1 MPGKKEKEE
10 LTAEEYRQKAQEQIH
25 ELKDQWKI
33 FFRTGIIILAA
44 VIVIIAVSIAWFA
57 RNDKV
62 DATGAG
68 IQAAGSEFE
77 LAAARTDAASTKGV
91 YDNLLEVSPGAGLEV
106 GNNNYL
112 STDGSHTA
120 ISWAIIDDSNMR
132 NEKGQTQGI
141 EPGSSGKMTFYIIS
155 HKEGLL
161 DVKLDLNFTGYQATG
176 TTVSTAAD
184 LKEIDEP
191 AQQLLEGHILLFAGY
206 DGTSNSYRGW
216 ISEDAGSWSMD
227 LGTDSEPI
235 LLQEDGNGELTW
247 KTENAKKDTA
257 YPVTV
262 YWIWPERLESYL
274 MKAGSTHTGKYP
286 LLFPDDAK
294 ENDTGNPSALP
305 ANLFTKMC
313 ETGAE
318 TGTNAGSNRYF
329 RWENQEI
336 FRGTVTADGLKG
348 LRNNFH
354 SVIYRE
360 AAAYYDS
367 ADQYLGKNVQYVK
380 LKLTAE

>member
-1 MPGKKEKEE
+1 MPGKKENEE

-120 ISWAIIDDSNMR
+120 ISWAITDDSNMR
-132 NEKGQTQGI
+132 NEKDQPQGI
-141 EPGSSGKMTFYIIS
+141 EPGSSGKLTFYIIS

-161 DVKLDLNFTGYQATG
+161 DVKLDLSFTGYQATKD
-176 TTVSTAAD
+176 TISTAAD
-184 LKEIDEP
+184 LKEIEES

-206 DGTSNSYRGW
+206 DEKLNSYKGW
-216 ISEDAGSWSMD
+216 ISKDAGSWSMN
-227 LGTDSEPI
+227 LGTEGKTISQ
-235 LLQEDGNGELTW
+235 QEDGNGELTW
-247 KTENAKKDTA
+247 KTENAEKDKA

-274 MKAGSTHTGKYP
+274 RKADTYTGRYP
-286 LLFPDDAK
+286 LLFPEDIVGS
-294 ENDTGNPSALP
+294 DTGNPSALP
-305 ANLFTKMC
+305 AELFTKMC
-313 ETGAE
+313 ETG
-318 TGTNAGSNRYF
+318 TNEGSNRYF
-329 RWENQEI
+329 RWENQET
-336 FRGTVTADGLKG
+336 FRGTVTADRLKG

>member
-77 LAAARTDAASTKGV
+77 LAAAWTDAASTKGV
-91 YDNLLEVSPGAGLEV
+91 YDNLLEVSPGAELNV
-106 GNNNYL
+106 GNKSYL

-120 ISWAIIDDSNMR
+120 ISWAITDDSNMR
-132 NEKGQTQGI
+132 NESGQPQGI
-141 EPGSSGKMTFYIIS
+141 EPGSSGKMTFNIIS

-161 DVKLDLNFTGYQATG
+161 DVKLDLSFTGYQATKD
-176 TTVSTAAD
+176 TVSTAAD
-184 LKEIDEP
+184 LKEIEES

-206 DGTSNSYRGW
+206 DEGANSYKGW
-216 ISEDAGSWSMD
+216 ISEDAGSWSMN
-227 LGTDSEPI
+227 LGTNGEKI
-235 LLQEDGNGELTW
+235 LLQEDGNGGLTW
-247 KTENAKKDTA
+247 KTENAKKDKA

-274 MKAGSTHTGKYP
+274 RKADTYTGRYP
-286 LLFPDDAK
+286 LLFPEDA
-294 ENDTGNPSALP
+294 EGSDTGNPSALP

-313 ETGAE
+313 ETG
-318 TGTNAGSNRYF
+318 TNAGSNRYF
-329 RWENQEI
+329 RWENQET
-336 FRGTVTADGLKG
+336 FTRTVTVDALKR
-348 LRNNFH
+348 LRNQFH
-354 SVIYRE
+354 SLVYRE

-380 LKLTAE
+380 LKLIAE

>member
-1 MPGKKEKEE
+1 MPGKKENEE
-10 LTAEEYRQKAQEQIH
+10 VTAEEYRQKAQEQIH

-44 VIVIIAVSIAWFA
+44 VIVIIAVSIAWFTM
-57 RNDKV
+57 NNQV
-62 DATGAG
+62 EATGTS

-77 LAAARTDAASTKGV
+77 LAAAGTDGT
-91 YDNLLEVSPGAGLEV
+91 YDKLLEVSPGAGLEV
-106 GNNNYL
+106 GNKNYL
-112 STDGSHTA
+112 STDGSHTS
-120 ISWAIIDDSNMR
+120 ISWAITADSNMR
-132 NEKGQTQGI
+132 NESGQPQGI

-161 DVKLDLNFTGYQATG
+161 DVKLNLSFTGYQATEEN
-176 TTVSTAAD
+176 VSTAN
-184 LKEIDEP
+184 LKEIDGT

-206 DGTSNSYRGW
+206 DEKLNSYKGW
-216 ISEDAGSWSMD
+216 ISKDAGSWSMD
-227 LGTDSEPI
+227 LGTEGKTIS
-235 LLQEDGNGELTW
+235 LQEDGNGELTW
-247 KTENAKKDTA
+247 KTENAKKDKA

-274 MKAGSTHTGKYP
+274 RKADTYTGRYP
-286 LLFPDDAK
+286 LLFPEDAG
-294 ENDTGNPSALP
+294 ENNTGNPSALP
-305 ANLFTKMC
+305 SNLFAKMC
-313 ETGAE
+313 ETG
-318 TGTNAGSNRYF
+318 TNEGSNRYF
-329 RWENQEI
+329 RWENQET
-336 FRGTVTADGLKG
+336 FRGTVTADRLKG

>member
-1 MPGKKEKEE
+1 MPGKKENEE
-10 LTAEEYRQKAQEQIH
+10 VTAEEYRQKAQEQIH

-77 LAAARTDAASTKGV
+77 LAAAWTDAASTKGV
-91 YDNLLEVSPGAGLEV
+91 YDNLLEVSPGAELNV
-106 GNNNYL
+106 GNKSYL

-120 ISWAIIDDSNMR
+120 ISWAITDDSNMR
-132 NEKGQTQGI
+132 NESGQHQGI
-141 EPGSSGKMTFYIIS
+141 EPGSSGKMTFNIIS

-161 DVKLDLNFTGYQATG
+161 DVKLDLSFTGYQATKD
-176 TTVSTAAD
+176 TVSTAAD
-184 LKEIDEP
+184 LKEIEES

-206 DGTSNSYRGW
+206 DEGANSYKGW
-216 ISEDAGSWSMD
+216 ISEDAGSWSMN
-227 LGTDSEPI
+227 LGTNGEKI
-235 LLQEDGNGELTW
+235 LLQEDGNGGLTW
-247 KTENAKKDTA
+247 KTENAKKDKA

-274 MKAGSTHTGKYP
+274 RKADTYTGRYP
-286 LLFPDDAK
+286 LLFPEDA
-294 ENDTGNPSALP
+294 EGSDTGNPSALP

-313 ETGAE
+313 ETG
-318 TGTNAGSNRYF
+318 TNAGSNRYF
-329 RWENQEI
+329 RWENQET
-336 FRGTVTADGLKG
+336 FTSTVTVDALKR
-348 LRNNFH
+348 LRNQFH
-354 SVIYRE
+354 SLVYRE

-380 LKLTAE
+380 LKLIAE

>member
-77 LAAARTDAASTKGV
+77 LAAARTDAASTRGA
-91 YDNLLEVSPGAGLEV
+91 YDNLLEVSPGAELNV
-106 GNNNYL
+106 GNKSYL

-120 ISWAIIDDSNMR
+120 ISWAITDDSNMR
-132 NEKGQTQGI
+132 NESDQLQGI

-161 DVKLDLNFTGYQATG
+161 DVKLDLSFTGYQATG
-176 TTVSTAAD
+176 DKVSAAD
-184 LKEIDEP
+184 LQEIDGP

-206 DGTSNSYRGW
+206 DGTSNSYKGW
-216 ISEDAGSWSMD
+216 ISEDAGSWSMS
-227 LGTDSEPI
+227 LETNGEKIS
-235 LLQEDGNGELTW
+235 LQEDGKGELTW
-247 KTENAKKDTA
+247 KTENAKKDKA

-274 MKAGSTHTGKYP
+274 RKADTYTGRYP
-286 LLFPDDAK
+286 LLFPEDT
-294 ENDTGNPSALP
+294 EESDTGNPSVLP
-305 ANLFTKMC
+305 ADLFTKMC
-313 ETGAE
+313 ETGTA

-329 RWENQEI
+329 RWENQET
-336 FRGTVTADGLKG
+336 FRETVTEGTRLG
-348 LRNNFH
+348 LRKEFH
-354 SVIYRE
+354 AFVYRE

>member
-77 LAAARTDAASTKGV
+77 LAAAWTDAASTKGV
-91 YDNLLEVSPGAGLEV
+91 YDNLLEVSPGAELNV
-106 GNNNYL
+106 GNKSYL

-120 ISWAIIDDSNMR
+120 ISWAITDDSNMR
-132 NEKGQTQGI
+132 NESGQHQGI
-141 EPGSSGKMTFYIIS
+141 EPGSSGKMTFNIIS

-161 DVKLDLNFTGYQATG
+161 DVKLDLSFTGYQATKD
-176 TTVSTAAD
+176 TVSTAAD
-184 LKEIDEP
+184 LKEIEES

-206 DGTSNSYRGW
+206 DEGANSYKGW
-216 ISEDAGSWSMD
+216 ISEDAGSWSMN
-227 LGTDSEPI
+227 LGTNGEKI
-235 LLQEDGNGELTW
+235 LLQEDGNGGLTW
-247 KTENAKKDTA
+247 KTENAKKDKA

-274 MKAGSTHTGKYP
+274 RKADTYTGRYP
-286 LLFPDDAK
+286 LLFPEDA
-294 ENDTGNPSALP
+294 EGSDTGNPSALP

-313 ETGAE
+313 ETG
-318 TGTNAGSNRYF
+318 TNAGSNRYF
-329 RWENQEI
+329 RWENQET
-336 FRGTVTADGLKG
+336 FTSTVTVDALKR
-348 LRNNFH
+348 LRNQFH
-354 SVIYRE
+354 SLVYRE

-380 LKLTAE
+380 LKLIAE

>member
-1 MPGKKEKEE
+1 MPGKKENEE
-10 LTAEEYRQKAQEQIH
+10 VTAEEYRQKAQEQIH

-44 VIVIIAVSIAWFA
+44 VIVIIAVSIAWFTM
-57 RNDKV
+57 NNQV
-62 DATGAG
+62 EATGTS

-77 LAAARTDAASTKGV
+77 LAAAVKGADSTQGT
-91 YDNLLEVSPGAGLEV
+91 YDNLLEVSPGAGLKV
-106 GNNNYL
+106 GDKNYL
-112 STDGSHTA
+112 STDGSHTE
-120 ISWAIIDDSNMR
+120 ISWAITDDSNMR
-132 NEKGQTQGI
+132 NKKGPTQGI
-141 EPGSSGKMTFYIIS
+141 EPGSSGEMTFYIIS
-155 HKEGLL
+155 HKQGML
-161 DVKLDLNFTGYQATG
+161 DVKLDLNVTGYQATG
-176 TTVSTAAD
+176 DPASAAD
-184 LKEIDEP
+184 LKKIEES

-206 DGTSNSYRGW
+206 DGTSNSYKGW

-227 LGTDSEPI
+227 LGTNGEKI
-235 LLQEDGNGELTW
+235 LLQEDGKGELTW

-274 MKAGSTHTGKYP
+274 RKAATYTGRYP
-286 LLFPDDAK
+286 LLFPYDAGK
-294 ENDTGNPSALP
+294 SDTGNLSALP
-305 ANLFTKMC
+305 ADLFTKMC
-313 ETGAE
+313 DTGTA

-329 RWENQEI
+329 RWENQET
-336 FRGTVTADGLKG
+336 FGKTVNPGTLLG
-348 LRNNFH
+348 LRNEFH
-354 SVIYRE
+354 SLVYRE

>member
-77 LAAARTDAASTKGV
+77 LAAARTDAASTRGA
-91 YDNLLEVSPGAGLEV
+91 YDNLLEVSPGAELNV
-106 GNNNYL
+106 GNKSYL

-120 ISWAIIDDSNMR
+120 ISWAITDDSNMR
-132 NEKGQTQGI
+132 NESDQLQGI

-161 DVKLDLNFTGYQATG
+161 DVKLDLSFTGYQATG
-176 TTVSTAAD
+176 DKVSAAD
-184 LKEIDEP
+184 LQEIDGP

-206 DGTSNSYRGW
+206 DGTSNSYKGW
-216 ISEDAGSWSMD
+216 ISEDAGSWSMS
-227 LGTDSEPI
+227 LETNGEKIS
-235 LLQEDGNGELTW
+235 LQEDGKGELTW
-247 KTENAKKDTA
+247 KTENARRIKPILLPST
-257 YPVTV
+257 
-262 YWIWPERLESYL
+262 
-274 MKAGSTHTGKYP
+274 GSGRR
-286 LLFPDDAK
+286 
-294 ENDTGNPSALP
+294 GW
-305 ANLFTKMC
+305 NL
-313 ETGAE
+313 
-318 TGTNAGSNRYF
+318 
-329 RWENQEI
+329 I
-336 FRGTVTADGLKG
+336 
-348 LRNNFH
+348 
-354 SVIYRE
+354 
-360 AAAYYDS
+360 
-367 ADQYLGKNVQYVK
+367 
-380 LKLTAE
+380 

>member
-57 RNDKV
+57 GNDKV

-77 LAAARTDAASTKGV
+77 LAAAGKDADSTKGA
-91 YDNLLEVSPGAGLEV
+91 YDDLLKVSPGARLEIE
-106 GNNNYL
+106 NKSYL

-120 ISWAIIDDSNMR
+120 ISWSITDDSNMR
-132 NEKGQTQGI
+132 NESGQTQGI

-161 DVKLDLNFTGYQATG
+161 DVKLDLDFTGYQATVDP
-176 TTVSTAAD
+176 VSTENLKAEN
-184 LKEIDEP
+184 LKEIDES

-206 DGTSNSYRGW
+206 DEGANSYKGW
-216 ISEDAGSWSMD
+216 ISEDAGSWSMN
-227 LGTDSEPI
+227 LGTDGEPI
-235 LLQEDGNGELTW
+235 LLQEDGKGGLTW
-247 KTENAKKDTA
+247 KTENAKKDKA

-274 MKAGSTHTGKYP
+274 RKADTYTGRYP
-286 LLFPDDAK
+286 LLFPEDT
-294 ENDTGNPSALP
+294 EWSDTGNPSALP

-313 ETGAE
+313 ETG
-318 TGTNAGSNRYF
+318 TNAGSNRYF
-329 RWENQEI
+329 RWENQET
-336 FRGTVTADGLKG
+336 FTRTVTADTLKR

>member
-1 MPGKKEKEE
+1 MPGKKENEE
-10 LTAEEYRQKAQEQIH
+10 VTAEEYRQKAQEQIH

-44 VIVIIAVSIAWFA
+44 VIVIIAVSIAWFTM
-57 RNDKV
+57 NNQV
-62 DATGAG
+62 EATGTS

-77 LAAARTDAASTKGV
+77 LAAAVKGADSTQGT
-91 YDNLLEVSPGAGLEV
+91 YDNLLEVSPGAELKV
-106 GNNNYL
+106 GDENYL

-120 ISWAIIDDSNMR
+120 ISWAITDDSNMR
-132 NEKGQTQGI
+132 NENNGQTQGI

-155 HKEGLL
+155 HKEGML
-161 DVKLDLNFTGYQATG
+161 DVKLDLNVTGYKATKD
-176 TTVSTAAD
+176 VSTATD
-184 LKEIDEP
+184 LEPIDES

-206 DGTSNSYRGW
+206 DEGANSYKGW

-227 LGTDSEPI
+227 LGSEGKTI
-235 LLQEDGNGELTW
+235 SLQEDGNGELTW
-247 KTENAKKDTA
+247 KTENAEKDTA

-274 MKAGSTHTGKYP
+274 RKADTYTGRYP

-305 ANLFTKMC
+305 ANLFAKMC
-313 ETGAE
+313 DVGDGS
-318 TGTNAGSNRYF
+318 GTNAGSNRYF
-329 RWENQEI
+329 RWENQET
-336 FRGTVTADGLKG
+336 FGKTVTEGTLLG
-348 LRNNFH
+348 LRNEFH
-354 SVIYRE
+354 SLVYRE

>member
-1 MPGKKEKEE
+1 MPGKKENEE
-10 LTAEEYRQKAQEQIH
+10 VTAEEYRQKAQEQIH
-25 ELKDQWKI
+25 ELKNQWKI

-57 RNDKV
+57 GNDKV

-77 LAAARTDAASTKGV
+77 LAAAETDAASTKGV

-120 ISWAIIDDSNMR
+120 ISWAITDDSNMR
-132 NEKGQTQGI
+132 NEKGQPQGI

-161 DVKLDLNFTGYQATG
+161 DVKLDLSFTGYQATKD
-176 TTVSTAAD
+176 TVSTAAD
-184 LKEIDEP
+184 LKEIEES

-206 DGTSNSYRGW
+206 DETSNSYKGW
-216 ISEDAGSWSMD
+216 ISEDAGFWSMN

-257 YPVTV
+257 YPVIV

-274 MKAGSTHTGKYP
+274 RKADNYTGRYP
-286 LLFPDDAK
+286 LLFPADAGA
-294 ENDTGNPSALP
+294 NDSGNPSALP
-305 ANLFTKMC
+305 ANLFAKMC

-329 RWENQEI
+329 RWENQET

-360 AAAYYDS
+360 AATYYDS

>member
-77 LAAARTDAASTKGV
+77 LAAAWTDAASTKGV

-120 ISWAIIDDSNMR
+120 ISWAITDDSNMR
-132 NEKGQTQGI
+132 NEKDQTQGI

-176 TTVSTAAD
+176 DPASAAD
-184 LKEIDEP
+184 LKKIEES

-206 DGTSNSYRGW
+206 DEKSNTYKGW
-216 ISEDAGSWSMD
+216 ISEDAGSWSMN
-227 LGTDSEPI
+227 LGTGDEPI
-235 LLQEDGNGELTW
+235 LLQEDGKGGLTW
-247 KTENAKKDTA
+247 KTENAKKDKA

-274 MKAGSTHTGKYP
+274 RKADTYTGRYP
-286 LLFPDDAK
+286 LLFPEDT
-294 ENDTGNPSALP
+294 EWSDTGNPSALP

-313 ETGAE
+313 ETG
-318 TGTNAGSNRYF
+318 TNAGSNRYF
-329 RWENQEI
+329 RWENQET
-336 FRGTVTADGLKG
+336 FTRTVTADTLKR

-380 LKLTAE
+380 LKLIAE

>member
-1 MPGKKEKEE
+1 MPGKKENEE
-10 LTAEEYRQKAQEQIH
+10 VTAEEYRQKAQEQIH

-57 RNDKV
+57 GNDKV

-120 ISWAIIDDSNMR
+120 ISWAITNDSNMR
-132 NEKGQTQGI
+132 NEKGQPQGI
-141 EPGSSGKMTFYIIS
+141 EPGSSGKLTFYIIS

-161 DVKLDLNFTGYQATG
+161 DVKLDLSFTGYQATKD
-176 TTVSTAAD
+176 TISTAAD
-184 LKEIDEP
+184 LKEIEES
-191 AQQLLEGHILLFAGY
+191 AQQLLEGHILQFAGY
-206 DGTSNSYRGW
+206 DEKLNSYKGW
-216 ISEDAGSWSMD
+216 ISKDAGSWSMD
-227 LGTDSEPI
+227 LGTEGKTISQ
-235 LLQEDGNGELTW
+235 QEDGNGELTW
-247 KTENAKKDTA
+247 KTENAKKDKA

-274 MKAGSTHTGKYP
+274 RKADTYTGRYP
-286 LLFPDDAK
+286 LLFPEDAG
-294 ENDTGNPSALP
+294 ENNTGNPSALP
-305 ANLFTKMC
+305 SNLFAKMC
-313 ETGAE
+313 ETGTE
-318 TGTNAGSNRYF
+318 TGTNVGSNRYF
-329 RWENQEI
+329 RWENQET
-336 FRGTVTADGLKG
+336 FRGTVTADRLKG

>member
-57 RNDKV
+57 GNDKV

-77 LAAARTDAASTKGV
+77 LAAAGKDADSTKGA
-91 YDNLLEVSPGAGLEV
+91 YDDLLKVSPGARLEIE
-106 GNNNYL
+106 NKSYL

-120 ISWAIIDDSNMR
+120 ISWSITDDSNMR
-132 NEKGQTQGI
+132 NESGQTQGI

-161 DVKLDLNFTGYQATG
+161 DVKLDLDFTGYQATVDP
-176 TTVSTAAD
+176 VSTENLKAEN
-184 LKEIDEP
+184 LKEIDES

-206 DGTSNSYRGW
+206 DEGANSYKGW
-216 ISEDAGSWSMD
+216 ISEDAGSWSMN
-227 LGTDSEPI
+227 LGTDGEPI
-235 LLQEDGNGELTW
+235 LLQEDGKGGLTW
-247 KTENAKKDTA
+247 KTENAKKDKA

-274 MKAGSTHTGKYP
+274 RKADTYTGRYP
-286 LLFPDDAK
+286 LLFPEDT
-294 ENDTGNPSALP
+294 EWSDTGNPSALP

-313 ETGAE
+313 ETG
-318 TGTNAGSNRYF
+318 TNAGSNRYF
-329 RWENQEI
+329 RWENQET
-336 FRGTVTADGLKG
+336 FGKTVNAGTLLG
-348 LRNNFH
+348 LRNKFH
-354 SVIYRE
+354 LLVYRE

>member
-1 MPGKKEKEE
+1 MPGKKENEE

-120 ISWAIIDDSNMR
+120 ISWAITDDSNMR
-132 NEKGQTQGI
+132 NEKDQPQGI
-141 EPGSSGKMTFYIIS
+141 EPSSSGKMTFYIIS

-161 DVKLDLNFTGYQATG
+161 DVKLDLNFIGYQATG

-184 LKEIDEP
+184 LKEIDDP

-206 DGTSNSYRGW
+206 DGTSNSYKGW

-227 LGTDSEPI
+227 LGTEGETIS
-235 LLQEDGNGELTW
+235 LQEDGNGELTW

-257 YPVTV
+257 YPVIV

-274 MKAGSTHTGKYP
+274 RKADNYTGRYP
-286 LLFPDDAK
+286 LLFPADAGA
-294 ENDTGNPSALP
+294 NDSGNPSALP
-305 ANLFTKMC
+305 ANLFAKMC

-329 RWENQEI
+329 RWENQET

-360 AAAYYDS
+360 AATYYDS

>member
-1 MPGKKEKEE
+1 MPGKKENEE
-10 LTAEEYRQKAQEQIH
+10 VTAEEYRQKAQEQIH
-25 ELKDQWKI
+25 KLKDQWKI

-44 VIVIIAVSIAWFA
+44 VIVIIAVSIAWFTM
-57 RNDKV
+57 NNQV
-62 DATGAG
+62 EATGTG

-77 LAAARTDAASTKGV
+77 LAAAGTDAASTRGA
-91 YDNLLEVSPGAGLEV
+91 YDNLLEVSPGAALNV
-106 GNNNYL
+106 GNKSYL

-120 ISWAIIDDSNMR
+120 ISWAITADSNMR
-132 NEKGQTQGI
+132 NESGQPQGI

-161 DVKLDLNFTGYQATG
+161 DVKLNLSFTGYQATKD
-176 TTVSTAAD
+176 TVSTAAD
-184 LKEIDEP
+184 LKEIEES

-206 DGTSNSYRGW
+206 DEKLNSYKGW
-216 ISEDAGSWSMD
+216 ISKDAGSWSMN
-227 LGTDSEPI
+227 LGTEGETIS
-235 LLQEDGNGELTW
+235 LQEDGKGELTW
-247 KTENAKKDTA
+247 KTENAEKDKA

-274 MKAGSTHTGKYP
+274 GKADNYTGRYP
-286 LLFPDDAK
+286 LLFPADAG

-305 ANLFTKMC
+305 DGLFTKMC
-313 ETGAE
+313 E

-329 RWENQEI
+329 RWENQET
-336 FRGTVTADGLKG
+336 FRGTVTADRLKG
-348 LRNNFH
+348 LRKNFH
-354 SVIYRE
+354 SVIYKE

>member
-1 MPGKKEKEE
+1 MPGKKENEE
-10 LTAEEYRQKAQEQIH
+10 VTAEEYRQKAQEQIH

-44 VIVIIAVSIAWFA
+44 VIVIIAVSIAWFTM
-57 RNDKV
+57 NNQV
-62 DATGAG
+62 EATGTS

-77 LAAARTDAASTKGV
+77 LAAAGTGAASTKGA
-91 YDNLLEVSPGAGLEV
+91 YDALLEVSPGAELNV
-106 GNNNYL
+106 GNKSCL

-120 ISWAIIDDSNMR
+120 ISWAITADSNMR
-132 NEKGQTQGI
+132 NESDQPQGI
-141 EPGSSGKMTFYIIS
+141 EPGSSGQMTFYIIS
-155 HKEGLL
+155 HKQGML
-161 DVKLDLNFTGYQATG
+161 DVKLDLNVTGYQVTGDPVSAT
-176 TTVSTAAD
+176 D
-184 LKEIDEP
+184 LKKIDEP

-206 DGTSNSYRGW
+206 DEKLNSYKGW
-216 ISEDAGSWSMD
+216 ISEDAGSWSMN
-227 LGTDSEPI
+227 LGTESEPI
-235 LLQEDGNGELTW
+235 SLQEDGNGELTW

-313 ETGAE
+313 ETGTA

-329 RWENQEI
+329 RWENQET
-336 FRGTVTADGLKG
+336 FGKTVNAGTLLG
-348 LRNNFH
+348 LRNEFH
-354 SVIYRE
+354 SFVYRE

>member
-120 ISWAIIDDSNMR
+120 ISWAITDDSNMR
-132 NEKGQTQGI
+132 NEKDQPQGI
-141 EPGSSGKMTFYIIS
+141 EPGSSGKLTFYIIS

-161 DVKLDLNFTGYQATG
+161 DVKLDLSFTGYQATKD
-176 TTVSTAAD
+176 TISTAAD
-184 LKEIDEP
+184 LKEIEES

-206 DGTSNSYRGW
+206 DEKLNSYKGW
-216 ISEDAGSWSMD
+216 ISKDAGSWSMD
-227 LGTDSEPI
+227 LGTEGKTIS
-235 LLQEDGNGELTW
+235 LQEDGNGELTW
-247 KTENAKKDTA
+247 KTENAKKDKA

-274 MKAGSTHTGKYP
+274 RKADTYTGRYP
-286 LLFPDDAK
+286 LLFPEDAG
-294 ENDTGNPSALP
+294 ENNTGNPSALP
-305 ANLFTKMC
+305 SNLFAKMC
-313 ETGAE
+313 ETGTE
-318 TGTNAGSNRYF
+318 TGTNVGSNRYF
-329 RWENQEI
+329 RWENQET
-336 FRGTVTADGLKG
+336 FRGTVTADRLKG

>member
-1 MPGKKEKEE
+1 MPGKKENEE

-57 RNDKV
+57 GNDKV

-106 GNNNYL
+106 ENNNYL

-120 ISWAIIDDSNMR
+120 ISWAITDDSNMR
-132 NEKGQTQGI
+132 NEKGQPQGI
-141 EPGSSGKMTFYIIS
+141 EPGSSGKLTFYIIS

-161 DVKLDLNFTGYQATG
+161 DVKLDLSFTGYQATKD
-176 TTVSTAAD
+176 TISTAAD
-184 LKEIDEP
+184 LKEIEES

-206 DGTSNSYRGW
+206 DEKLNSYKGW
-216 ISEDAGSWSMD
+216 ISKDAGSWSMD
-227 LGTDSEPI
+227 LGTEGKTIS
-235 LLQEDGNGELTW
+235 LQEDGNGELTW
-247 KTENAKKDTA
+247 KTENAKKDKA

-274 MKAGSTHTGKYP
+274 RKADTYTGRYP
-286 LLFPDDAK
+286 LLFPEDAG
-294 ENDTGNPSALP
+294 ENNTGNPSALP
-305 ANLFTKMC
+305 SNLFAKMC
-313 ETGAE
+313 ETGTE
-318 TGTNAGSNRYF
+318 TGTNVGSNRYF
-329 RWENQEI
+329 RWENQET
-336 FRGTVTADGLKG
+336 FRGTVTADRLKG